1 MSWWITAKLRGK
13 VLRYQSPKRFKRKKQ
28 VKMIAHRGLSGL
40 ALENTMP
47 AFELAGQRSYYGIE
61 TDVHVTRDGKY
72 ILTHDDDLRRIVGLD
87 LIVEETDYETL
98 RALRFKD
105 IYGKSDEENCCF
117 PSLEEY
123 ILLCKRYDKQA
134 VLELKNEMSPKD
146 VLGIAATIDA
156 CGWLEKTTFIS
167 FSGENLLFLRKGYP
181 TASAQ
186 YLLSEVTDK
195 DFAFLVENKLDVD
208 LQWTCVRKRLVK
220 RLHRAGIKVNCWTV
234 DGKGCA
240 RWLRNCGVD
249 FITSNI
255 LE

>member
-1 MSWWITAKLRGK
+1 
-13 VLRYQSPKRFKRKKQ
+13 
-28 VKMIAHRGLSGL
+28 MIAHRGLSGL

-123 ILLCKRYDKQA
+123 ILLCKRYNKQA

-156 CGWLEKTTFIS
+156 CGWLGKTTFIS

-220 RLHRAGIKVNCWTV
+220 RLQVTLRMRLQSRIKYTQKQNTQ
-234 DGKGCA
+234 KP
-240 RWLRNCGVD
+240 
-249 FITSNI
+249 
-255 LE
+255 